1 MTVVSSNSKTTLHGN
16 GDARVW
22 PFTFRVVDES
32 HLQVILTTA
41 GTETLLTGGY
51 TVTLAGNGG
60 SVTYPTSGAPLAA
73 GHKIT
78 LRRVVPL
85 TQDTDLANQGG
96 FYAETH
102 EDRFDL
108 LAMADQQQQ
117 EELDRAIKAP
127 VTDEVAFDLPSA
139 TVRASRILGFQ
150 ADGTPRASTVT
161 LEAVEAITTAGVAAG
176 KIIATVPPV
185 TSDGT
190 LVEVPTGY
198 VLGSAAQADVVVGG
212 LLQSGRFT
220 IGASTG
226 GAAGSSVFFG
236 EPVPAGIE
244 VAIRILGISPDA
256 PGTGDV
262 SYVPPPAI
270 GTAGSGGTSVNS
282 SASDHTHAHGDLPG
296 GGLHALATETTPGFM
311 SAADKIKLAGMGD
324 APVLSVAGKQG
335 AVALVVADVAG
346 AAPLASP
353 TFTGTPSGPTA
364 PLGANTTQFATM
376 AALQAAIA
384 ALVASSPDALNTL
397 NELAAAL
404 GNDANFA
411 TTVTNALAAKQGL
424 DAELTALAGLISG
437 ANKLPYFTGSGT
449 AALADL
455 TAFARTL
462 LASADAV
469 TALVTLGA
477 AALTGATYSGP
488 VRLTETT
495 LVAAGST
502 FTPNLNSTNE
512 FTCGTITANS
522 TLANPTNLPAAGV
535 VQPIFVRW
543 KQDGTGGR
551 TMALGAAYVNIGG
564 TTANTAAGKW
574 NALAGKVY
582 SDGTVLYSIAK
593 GA

>member
-1 MTVVSSNSKTTLHGN
+1 MS
-16 GDARVW
+16 
-22 PFTFRVVDES
+22 S
-32 HLQVILTTA
+32 HLQVIVTTG

-60 SVTYPTSGAPLAA
+60 SVTYPTSGAPLAV

-117 EELDRAIKAP
+117 EEIDRAIKAP

-150 ADGTPRASTVT
+150 ADGTPRASAVT

-190 LVEVPTGY
+190 LMEVPTGY
-198 VLGSAAQADVVVGG
+198 ILGSAAQADVVVGG

-226 GAAGSSVFFG
+226 GAVGSSVFFG
-236 EPVPAGIE
+236 EPVPVGIE

-270 GTAGSGGTSVNS
+270 GTASNGGNSVNS

-324 APVLSVAGKQG
+324 APVQSVAGKQG

-346 AAPLASP
+346 AAPLTSP
-353 TFTGTPSGPTA
+353 ALTGTPTAPTA
-364 PLGANTTQFATM
+364 PLGANTTQLATM
-376 AALQAAIA
+376 AALQAAIGNLINGA
-384 ALVASSPDALNTL
+384 PLALDTIH
-397 NELAAAL
+397 ELAAAM
-404 GNDANFA
+404 GNDPNFA
-411 TTVTNALAAKQGL
+411 ATLTNALALKAPL
-424 DAELTALAGLISG
+424 ASPVLT
-437 ANKLPYFTGSGT
+437 GT
-449 AALADL
+449 PTAPTATPATNSTQIAT
-455 TAFARTL
+455 TAF
-462 LASADAV
+462 V
-469 TALVTLGA
+469 QALFALS
-477 AALTGATYSGP
+477 AALTGATYTGP

-522 TLANPTNLPAAGV
+522 TLANPTNLPAAGA

-574 NALAGKVY
+574 NAIAGKVY
-582 SDGTVLYSIAK
+582 SDGTVLYSIVK